1 MTRVAFFTAP
11 KPFTDAHIRVIQR
24 NAIQSWKAL
33 GSDVE
38 VWLVG
43 DEAGVEQIA
52 RELNVGYIPEVL
64 RNSSG
69 TPRIDSIFNLVRE
82 KSKADYLCYV
92 NADILV
98 FPDML
103 HALEMVLAQVDRFLV
118 IGRRWDAAVTHELD
132 IKEGWHDQFQ
142 ATTLATSK
150 LHRAAGSDYF
160 LFPRSEFTDIPA
172 FAVGR
177 AGWDNWMIYKA
188 RWEHMA
194 VIDAT
199 EAIKVI
205 HQNHDFSHFADGKI
219 HRLQPESAENMRL
232 AGGRYTVYTIHD
244 VNYRLLGSNL
254 QRVRLNRWKLLR
266 EISIFPA
273 VTLHCPWLAKVV
285 YALFN
290 PKRLLKD
297 TQQVREAQRITKE
310 EQNEKRS
317 KSG

>member
-1 MTRVAFFTAP
+1 MTNVAFFTAP
-11 KPFTDAHIRVIQR
+11 KPFTDAHINVIQR

-33 GSDVE
+33 GSAVD

-43 DEAGVEQIA
+43 DEPGVEQTA
-52 RELNVGYIPEVL
+52 RELQVGFIPQVL
-64 RNSSG
+64 RNGSG

-82 KSKADYLCYV
+82 KSRADYLCYV
-92 NADILV
+92 NADILL

-103 HALEMVLAQVDRFLV
+103 LALEEVRARVDRFLI
-118 IGRRWDAAVTHELD
+118 IGRRWDAAVTELLD
-132 IKEGWHDQFQ
+132 IKEGWHQQFQ
-142 ATTLATSK
+142 PAALAASK

-160 LFPRSEFTDIPA
+160 LFPRAEFADIPA

-188 RWEHMA
+188 RCEHMA

-199 EAIKVI
+199 GTIKVI
-205 HQNHDFSHFADGKI
+205 HQNHDFSHFANGRI

-244 VNYRLLGSNL
+244 ANYQLDNYSL

-266 EISIFPA
+266 EIVIFPA
-273 VTLHCPWLAKVV
+273 VTLHCPWLAKLF
-285 YALFN
+285 YAIFN
-290 PKRLLKD
+290 SKRLLKD
-297 TQQVREAQRITKE
+297 RQQAKAAQRLAKE

-317 KSG
+317 

>member
-24 NAIQSWKAL
+24 NAIRSWQAL
-33 GSDVE
+33 GGDVE

-43 DEAGVEQIA
+43 DEAGVEETA
-52 RELNVGYIPEVL
+52 RELNVGYIPGVL
-64 RNSSG
+64 KNNSG
-69 TPRIDSIFNLVRE
+69 TPRIDSIFSLVRE
-82 KSKADYLCYV
+82 KTLADTMCYV

-103 HALEMVLAQVDRFLV
+103 RALDMVTAQVERFLI
-118 IGRRWDAAVTHELD
+118 IGRRWDAAVTETLN
-132 IKEGWHDQFQ
+132 IKQGWHEQFQ
-142 ATTLATSK
+142 SDALAASK

-160 LFPRSEFTDIPA
+160 LFPRTEFTDIPA

-177 AGWDNWMIYKA
+177 AGWDNWMIYKG
-188 RWEHMA
+188 RREHMA

-199 EAIKVI
+199 DVIKVI
-205 HQNHDFSHFADGKI
+205 HQNHDFSHFANGKI

-244 VNYRLLGSNL
+244 ANYQLTERAL
-254 QRVRLNRWKLLR
+254 QRVRLNRWKLVR
-266 EISIFPA
+266 EMTIFPA

-297 TQQVREAQRITKE
+297 RQQAREAQRFAKE
-310 EQNEKRS
+310 VQNEKRS